1 MQLEGAFIELSLNN
15 SQTMA
20 IPLNK
25 LKAKIPCEASQ
36 AQDKSQ
42 VPNSKRIHK
51 MQSSSLIFQF
61 RKIFIMMLGSS
72 SNKIRTSMG
81 RRSNEKDLSKIITAN
96 LLPSIRSINLNL
108 LVDSKVNP
116 PLESISCFEPNK
128 EEAAETSTH
137 FSS

>member
-42 VPNSKRIHK
+42 EPNSKTIHK

-61 RKIFIMMLGSS
+61 MMLGSS